1 MWMILVLILIAIVVF
16 FIYRSKKNSKNTTE
30 PKEENR
36 LLIQAKK
43 EFSNFVKDAKERSAA
58 EKQKKLNSI
67 FYRNPKEFVLFDD
80 DNQTISFAKGT
91 FPYSEI
97 MGYTM
102 YVDTQDKKVKG
113 AVGAIAGGMLIGP
126 VGAVVGGLARRGVD
140 KSKFK
145 SAGVKI
151 KIAGVTHDIQTS
163 KSSDKNTTG
172 KNIDRSKSIS
182 LAIDDAKMIS
192 QKIERILN

>member
-1 MWMILVLILIAIVVF
+1 MIIVLILIAVVVF
-16 FIYRSKKNSKNTTE
+16 FIYRSKKSSENTTE
-30 PKEENR
+30 LKEENR
-36 LLIQAKK
+36 LLKQAKK
-43 EFSNFVKDAKERSAA
+43 EFSNFVKDTKERSAA
-58 EKQKKLNSI
+58 EQQKKTKSI
-67 FYRNPKEFVLFDD
+67 FYRSPKEFVLFDD

-113 AVGAIAGGMLIGP
+113 AVGAVAGGMLIGP

-163 KSSDKNTTG
+163 KLSDKNTTG
-172 KNIDRSKSIS
+172 KKIDRSKSIG

-192 QKIERILN
+192 QKLESILN

>member
-1 MWMILVLILIAIVVF
+1 MILVLILIAVVVF
-16 FIYRSKKNSKNTTE
+16 FIYKSKKNSENTTE
-30 PKEENR
+30 QKEENR
-36 LLIQAKK
+36 LLKQAKK
-43 EFSNFVKDAKERSAA
+43 EFSNVVKNTKERSAA

-145 SAGVKI
+145 RAGVKI
-151 KIAGVTHDIQTS
+151 KIAGATYDIQTS

-172 KNIDRSKSIS
+172 KNIDRSKSIG

-192 QKIERILN
+192 QKLERILN

>member
-1 MWMILVLILIAIVVF
+1 MILVLILIAVVVF
-16 FIYRSKKNSKNTTE
+16 FIYRSKKNTENTTE
-30 PKEENR
+30 PKKENW
-36 LLIQAKK
+36 LLKQAKK
-43 EFSNFVKDAKERSAA
+43 EFSNFVKDTKERSEA
-58 EKQKKLNSI
+58 EKKKKLNSI
-67 FYRNPKEFVLFDD
+67 FYRNSKEFVLFDD
-80 DNQTISFAKGT
+80 DNQIISFAKGS

-102 YVDTQDKKVKG
+102 YVDATDKKVKG

-126 VGAVVGGLARRGVD
+126 VGAVVGGLARRGVN

-163 KSSDKNTTG
+163 NPSDKNTTG
-172 KNIDRSKSIS
+172 KNIDRSKSIG

-192 QKIERILN
+192 QKLERILN

>member
-1 MWMILVLILIAIVVF
+1 MILVLILIAIVVF

-36 LLIQAKK
+36 LFIQAKK
-43 EFSNFVKDAKERSAA
+43 EFSNFVKDTKERSES
-58 EKQKKLNSI
+58 EKQKKINSI
-67 FYRNPKEFVLFDD
+67 FYRNPKEFVMFDD
-80 DNQTISFAKGT
+80 DDQTISFAKGT

-102 YVDTQDKKVKG
+102 YVDTHDKKVKG

-145 SAGVKI
+145 RAGVKI

-163 KSSDKNTTG
+163 NSSDKNTIG
-172 KNIDRSKSIS
+172 KDIDRSKSIG

-192 QKIERILN
+192 QKLERILN

>member
-1 MWMILVLILIAIVVF
+1 MIIVLILIAVVVF
-16 FIYRSKKNSKNTTE
+16 FIYRSKKSSENTTE
-30 PKEENR
+30 LKEENR
-36 LLIQAKK
+36 LLKQAKK
-43 EFSNFVKDAKERSAA
+43 EFSNFVKDTKERSAA
-58 EKQKKLNSI
+58 EQQKKTKSI
-67 FYRNPKEFVLFDD
+67 FYRSPKEFVLFDD

-163 KSSDKNTTG
+163 KLSDKNTTG
-172 KNIDRSKSIS
+172 KKIDRSKSIG

-192 QKIERILN
+192 QKLESILN